1 MNAAPATFRTRLQ
14 TALADGSFVRL
25 TLAAPRGGDATLRQL
40 LVRPVRLKAGP
51 CLTLVWRHD
60 TRDVTKNYSVPEA
73 LALLEPLI
81 GSQFGSAH
89 LFTTAATVQLEVRAG
104 RPPKLHVGPPTA
116 GSAGREDG
124 HDRTK
129 SRPVAADQAWLHA
142 LGVTTAEGRVRAGKE
157 AKFRQVNRFVELLA
171 PLLDEAALPADRPL
185 SLVDMGCG
193 KGYLTFAAHACL
205 RRVAGRPPQVR
216 GIEARPELVTL
227 GNRVARE
234 TGADGLEFAVGTI
247 ADTAVEPTDLL
258 VALHAC
264 DTATD
269 DALAWGVAAGAALLI
284 VAPCC
289 HKEVRPQLV
298 PPAVLA
304 EPFRHGIFRERQ
316 AEFVTDALRAALLE
330 HAGYAT
336 RVFEFIAPEHT
347 GKNLMIAA
355 VKRHPPFDREAAAR
369 RVRELAA
376 FYGVRR
382 QSLARRLG
390 FDFAAASVA

>member
-1 MNAAPATFRTRLQ
+1 MSSARDAFRTRLE

-25 TLAAPRGGDATLRQL
+25 TLAAPRGGDVTLRQL
-40 LVRPVRLKAGP
+40 LVRPVRLKGGP
-51 CLTLVWRHD
+51 CLTLVWRHE
-60 TRDVTKNYSVPEA
+60 TRDITKNFPVPEA

-81 GSQFGSAH
+81 GGQFAAAH
-89 LFTTAATVQLEVRAG
+89 LFTTTATVQLEVRDG
-104 RPPKLHVGPPTA
+104 RPPRLHVGPPTA
-116 GSAGREDG
+116 GSAVREEN
-124 HDRTK
+124 HDRAK
-129 SRPVAADQAWLHA
+129 KRPVAADQAWLCA
-142 LGVTTAEGRVRAGKE
+142 LGVTTAEGRVRAGME
-157 AKFRQVNRFVELLA
+157 AKFRQVNRFVELLT

-205 RRVAGRPPQVR
+205 GRMSGRAPQVQ

-227 GNRVARE
+227 CHRVAHE
-234 TGADGLEFAVGTI
+234 TKADGLEFAVGTI
-247 ADTAVEPTDLL
+247 ADTAVKPTDIL

-269 DALAWGVAAGAALLI
+269 DALAWGTAAGATLLI

-298 PPAVLA
+298 PPEALA

-355 VKRHPPFDREAAAR
+355 VKRRQPFDHEAAAR
-369 RVRELAA
+369 RVRDLAA

-382 QSLARRLG
+382 QTLARRL
-390 FDFAAASVA
+390 DFSLAASFV